1 MNLTF
6 ADSSPSNR
14 LEDLLSEHDAI
25 DELSLDLQEWLGG
38 ALDQLPE
45 SVVEA
50 LRGEW
55 LGHPLHPAL
64 VHLPLGGWMIAG
76 VLDFA
81 PLGGSAEERQH
92 REKAADAAL
101 LLGTVGG
108 LGAIATGWTE
118 WTSARGQARRTGL
131 IHGAL
136 NETAFFLNVG
146 SLLARRQGKRGL
158 GRALSGAGLGLAL
171 AGGLLGG
178 QLVYRHRMG

>member
-14 LEDLLSEHDAI
+14 LEDRISEHR
-25 DELSLDLQEWLGG
+25 
-38 ALDQLPE
+38 ALDQLSREVQEALISVQSHLPH
-45 SVVEA
+45 SVVDT
-50 LRGEW
+50 LHGEW

-81 PLGGSAEERQH
+81 PLGGSAEDRQH

-146 SLLARRQGKRGL
+146 SLLARRRGQRKLGK
-158 GRALSGAGLGLAL
+158 ALSGAGLGLAL